1 VLQVL
6 FVLLRRVLGIRVRPN
21 FTLDHLA
28 ATGAGQLLRIIVLVL
43 LLLLLLL
50 DGRKPF
56 FGLAMDRQCEKRDS
70 GCDRNQRPNR
80 QQQMRATTVSSR
92 PARRRGGRR
101 HRSRSLV
108 CKHTTMSPIN
118 IITVM

>member
-1 VLQVL
+1 
-6 FVLLRRVLGIRVRPN
+6 
-21 FTLDHLA
+21 
-28 ATGAGQLLRIIVLVL
+28 VL

-56 FGLAMDRQCEKRDS
+56 FGLTMDGQGEKRDRR
-70 GCDRNQRPNR
+70 CDRNQRPDR

-101 HRSRSLV
+101 HRSRLV
-108 CKHTTMSPIN
+108 CKHTTISLIN
-118 IITVM
+118 IIIMM